1 MIDVVAMQMT
11 DCTMIS
17 TGHDLIGT
25 TIHRVAQL
33 IQQRID
39 SEIGDSGLT
48 RLSWMAAAHVAEAAG
63 LTIGELAARLEV
75 GSATASQLVDR
86 MVRGGWVERSPSP
99 GDRRSQIVTTTEKA
113 NSVLRDLE
121 PRQSLL
127 EEEILQDLSL
137 EERQIVLALL
147 ERIRARLSR

>member
-1 MIDVVAMQMT
+1 MIDVAT
-11 DCTMIS
+11 KRDTERAMIS
-17 TGHDLIGT
+17 TGHALIGT

-33 IQQRID
+33 MQQRID
-39 SEIGDSGLT
+39 SEIADFGLT

-63 LTIGELAARLEV
+63 LTIGELAERLEV
-75 GSATASQLVDR
+75 GNATASQLVDR
-86 MVRGGWVERSPSP
+86 MVRGGWVERAPSP
-99 GDRRSQIVTTTEKA
+99 GDRRAQVVTTTEKTNA
-113 NSVLRDLE
+113 VLRNLE

-137 EERQIVLALL
+137 EERQTLLTLL